1 MATPSITGENANPQI
16 TPIMTAIMKI
26 AMPLATL
33 PSSMCPA
40 RVMKNPSTYASVL
53 LSFDIVAGEGI
64 DAAVVVG
71 FAQAGQ
77 NLEPNAILVPQFEQ

>member
-26 AMPLATL
+26 VMPLATL
-33 PSSMCPA
+33 PSTMCPA
-40 RVMKNPSTYASVL
+40 PVMKNPSTYASVL

-64 DAAVVVG
+64 DAAAVG
-71 FAQAGQ
+71 FPQAGQ